1 MYYKNVSYSEK
12 TFYGVTF
19 KPGEIK
25 QVPGYINDLHMIKVP
40 EELVVKKVNTSD
52 PVTANSPKKI
62 DKKEEPKKPSGK
74 DVTTENITQ
83 EEDTNG

>member
-40 EELVVKKVNTSD
+40 EEIAKTVNTSD
-52 PVTANSPKKI
+52 SQVANSTKKYE
-62 DKKEEPKKPSGK
+62 KKEDTKKPSGK
-74 DVTTENITQ
+74 DVASENIKQ
-83 EEDTNG
+83 EENTDG